1 MWRRVRRVLFWVV
14 GVPVLVVLLVAG
26 VFVGYVLYLSWQ
38 TPSIDSLK
46 PRPEAQ
52 NSVVYAADGTRL
64 GFIPAAQLRQE
75 IPSTAIPDYMKQA
88 IVAVED
94 RRFYQHKGVDYPG
107 ILRAAAK
114 DVASQAVVQGGSTI
128 TMQLV
133 RRLYLTR
140 DQTFKRKIEEA
151 TLAKE
156 MEKRRSKD
164 WILTS
169 YLNDVSFGT
178 AGGQE
183 AVGIQ
188 AAARVFFGK
197 PARSLNLSQS
207 VLLAGLPREPTLY
220 NPIRHPEAA
229 KARRAEVLAA
239 MVRAGMISQA
249 LADKI
254 NGRGLGLHLSH
265 YYTKRRE
272 RHFFDY
278 VEAELRNKLGDA
290 VVDRGGLRV
299 HTTLDLKLQRTARAA
314 IRHRLNRPHDPAA
327 AVVSIDPANGDIRAM
342 ATTTKYE
349 KEQFDYASQGHRQP
363 GSTFKPIVL
372 LAAIAGHQA
381 DPKRTFYVSKPLDMQ
396 TGFGRVKVQTYDHTY
411 AGRINLV
418 KATLLSDN
426 SVYQQLDL
434 DVGPDLVADTAANLG
449 IDTPL
454 DGYPAEGLGGL
465 HDGVSPL
472 ELARAY
478 ATLANGGNRLDITAI
493 KRVDFVG
500 GQPSVT
506 LDDASSDQ
514 LFKDGETY
522 AVTKIL
528 QQNMKH
534 GTGTAAQIGCP
545 AAGKTGTTDTFKD
558 AWFAGY
564 TPRMSTV
571 VWVGYPHSALPM
583 TNVHGI
589 KVAGATFPAQIWHDY
604 MTVAKGG
611 FCGKFAKPTEPAD
624 LHPFCGRLSA
634 TKNCAPKPEPGQTVP
649 QAPVEAT
656 GTNGGT
662 PAQPTTTEPAPVPIP
677 DTSIAA
683 GPPPETA
690 ARSAVFKFRS
700 QGAASKG
707 FQCSVD
713 GGAFSSCSSPAEF
726 GRLAPGQHVFSVRAV
741 SSAGEPDSS
750 PATYQWTV
758 FEDLVPQ
765 SGQQQQTTTTTQPK
779 PKPKP
784 KPKRGSDSPPVLVG

>member
-1 MWRRVRRVLFWVV
+1 MWRRIRRILFWTI
-14 GVPVLVVLLVAG
+14 GVPLTVVLVLAGSFVA
-26 VFVGYVLYLSWQ
+26 YVAYLSWQ
-38 TPSIDSLK
+38 TPSIDELK

-52 NSVVYAADGTRL
+52 NSVVFAASGERL
-64 GFIPAAQLRQE
+64 GFIPAAQLRQA
-75 IPSTAIPDYMKQA
+75 IPSSSIPAYMKQA

-94 RRFYQHKGVDYPG
+94 RRFYEHKGVDYPA

-114 DVASQAVVQGGSTI
+114 DVTSQAVVQGGSTL

-140 DQTFKRKIEEA
+140 DRTFKRKIEEA
-151 TLAKE
+151 TLARE
-156 MEKRRSKD
+156 MEQRRSKD
-164 WILTS
+164 WILTQ

-183 AVGIQ
+183 AIGIQ

-197 PARSLNLSQS
+197 PAKALNLSQS
-207 VLLAGLPREPTLY
+207 ALLAGLPQEPTLY

-229 KARRAEVLAA
+229 KARRAKVLQA
-239 MVRAGMISQA
+239 MVSAGMIGQSV
-249 LADKI
+249 ADKV
-254 NGRGLGLHLSH
+254 GRRGLGLHLSR
-265 YYTKRRE
+265 YYTHTRE

-278 VEAELRNKLGDA
+278 VERELRARLGPEA
-290 VVDRGGLRV
+290 LKRGGLRV
-299 HTTLDLKLQRTARAA
+299 HTTLDLQLQRAARAA
-314 IRHRLNRPHDPAA
+314 IRHRLDRRGDPAA
-327 AVVSIDPANGDIRAM
+327 AVVSIDVRTGDIRAM

-372 LAAIAGHQA
+372 LAAIAGHEA
-381 DPKRTFYVSKPLDMQ
+381 DPRRTYYVSKPIDMQ

-411 AGRINLV
+411 GGRMNLV

-465 HDGVSPL
+465 HRGVTPL

-478 ATLANGGNRLDITAI
+478 ATFANGGNQLDITAI
-493 KRVDFVG
+493 KRVDFLDG
-500 GQPSVT
+500 HSVT
-506 LDDASSDQ
+506 LDRRGPDS

-522 AVTKIL
+522 AVTRIL

-545 AAGKTGTTDTFKD
+545 AAGKTGTTDTFRD

-571 VWVGYPHSALPM
+571 VWVGYPNRAVPM
-583 TNVHGI
+583 TSVHGI

-604 MTVAKGG
+604 MSVAKGG
-611 FCGKFAKPTEPAD
+611 FCGNFPKPLERAQLTPY
-624 LHPFCGRLSA
+624 CGRLA
-634 TKNCAPKPEPGQTVP
+634 VTKKCEVSPAS
-649 QAPVEAT
+649 
-656 GTNGGT
+656 
-662 PAQPTTTEPAPVPIP
+662 AQPLAGAGPSAGAQQQEQASQPPPVPVP
-677 DTSIAA
+677 DTTIAG
-683 GPPPETA
+683 GPPDRTA
-690 ARSAVFKFRS
+690 ARSAVFRFKAA
-700 QGAASKG
+700 GAQAKG
-707 FQCSVD
+707 FECSID
-713 GGAFSSCSSPAEF
+713 SGPFDSCEPPAEF
-726 GRLAPGQHVFSVRAV
+726 RGLAPGPHLFAVRAL
-741 SSAGEPDSS
+741 SEADKPDAS
-750 PATYQWTV
+750 PATYSWTV
-758 FEDLVPQ
+758 FDDLAPQ
-765 SGQQQQTTTTTQPK
+765 SQEPPQPEPA
-779 PKPKP
+779 PKAQPAP
-784 KPKRGSDSPPVLVG
+784 QSPPALIG